1 MKFTEKIKRGMIFLQ
16 KRPWKDCNPLQ
27 SGPWPRVRGGRG
39 FDRLIPARG
48 VAGGEGQGAREVE
61 GVEANLLVGL
71 GAGNGGRRRFV
82 GVGAEHGGEGTRR
95 RRALVRDRR

>member
-48 VAGGEGQGAREVE
+48 VAGGEGQGAREHE
-61 GVEANLLVGL
+61 GLEAHLLVCLMGWIGDWRGL
-71 GAGNGGRRRFV
+71 AG
-82 GVGAEHGGEGTRR
+82 EEQ
-95 RRALVRDRR
+95 

>member
-1 MKFTEKIKRGMIFLQ
+1 MNTLQ
-16 KRPWKDCNPLQ
+16 L
-27 SGPWPRVRGGRG
+27 GPWVGSEVGRG
-39 FDRLIPARG
+39 VDWPDSSEVI
-48 VAGGEGQGAREVE
+48 AGGEGQGAREVE